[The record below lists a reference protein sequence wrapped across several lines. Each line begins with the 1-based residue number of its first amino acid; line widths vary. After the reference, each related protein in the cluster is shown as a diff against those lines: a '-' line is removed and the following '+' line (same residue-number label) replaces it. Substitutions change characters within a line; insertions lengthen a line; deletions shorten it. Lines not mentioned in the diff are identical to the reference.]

1 MQQQY
6 ELFIGGRYVPP
17 HQAEYIDRVDPSTG
31 RLLTRTARGRE
42 ADIDDAVQDSQR
54 AFLSWRAL
62 QSHERAR
69 IMRGVADAIRSEA
82 GPLALLQAQETGK
95 PLDRSRHDV
104 KITAQ
109 YFEYYASLAHV
120 LQGEV
125 IETGNADHAYTLREP
140 YGVCG
145 NIVPWNSPL
154 QQAARGIGPALIAGN
169 TMVVKPSE
177 ETPFSCLEL
186 ARIACAGG
194 LPPGVVN
201 VVPGYGADAG
211 CALVDHPLV
220 RKVTFTGSVATGR
233 AVGALAAKR
242 IIPLSLE
249 LGGKSPNIVFDD
261 ADIEKAAPGAI
272 AAIMGN
278 AGQVCSAGSRLL
290 VQRGVHDALVA
301 RMVELVGHLR
311 LGGPTVGATMG
322 PLITRGQLDRV
333 MGYLEIARQ
342 EGTTVACGG
351 RRPADPALADGWFV
365 EPTILTGVNNEMRI
379 AREEVFGPV
388 LCVIPFDTEEDA
400 IRIANDS
407 EYGLAAGVWTADI
420 GRAHRMAAALEAGQV
435 YINSYHAGGVET
447 PFGGYKNSGYGREK
461 GAEALHHYTQLKTV
475 IVKVD
480 T

>member
-1 MQQQY
+1 MQAQY
-6 ELFIGGRYVPP
+6 ELFIGGRYVAPL
-17 HQAEYIDRVDPSTG
+17 AGDYMDRLDPSNG
-31 RLLTRTARGRE
+31 RLLTRTARGRQ
-42 ADIDDAVQDSQR
+42 ADIDAAVQDAQR
-54 AFLSWRAL
+54 AFLTWRAL
-62 QSHERAR
+62 SSTERGN
-69 IMRGVADAIRSEA
+69 IMRNVATAIRAEA
-82 GPLALLQAQETGK
+82 EPLALLQADETGK

-104 KITAQ
+104 KVSAQ
-109 YFEYYASLAHV
+109 YFDYYASLAHV
-120 LQGEV
+120 LHGEV
-125 IETGNADHAYTLREP
+125 LDTGNGDHAYTRREP

-186 ARIACAGG
+186 ARIASAAG
-194 LPPGVVN
+194 LPPGVLN
-201 VVPGYGADAG
+201 VVPGYGAEAG
-211 CALVDHPLV
+211 SALVDHPLV

-233 AVGALAAKR
+233 SVGALAAMR

-261 ADIEKAAPGAI
+261 ADLDKVAPGAI

-278 AGQVCSAGSRLL
+278 AGQICSAGSRLL
-290 VQRGVHDALVA
+290 VQRGVHDALVE
-301 RMVELVGHLR
+301 RMVKLAGQFT
-311 LGGPTVGATMG
+311 LGGPRDGSTMG
-322 PLITRGQLDRV
+322 PMVTRAQLDRV
-333 MGYLEIARQ
+333 LGYLDIARD
-342 EGTTVACGG
+342 EGAVVACGG
-351 RRPADPALADGWFV
+351 GRPKDPALAQGWFV
-365 EPTILTGVNNEMRI
+365 EPTILTGVHNGMRV
-379 AREEVFGPV
+379 AREEIFGPV
-388 LCVIPFDTEEDA
+388 LCVIPFDTEA
-400 IRIANDS
+400 CALRIANDS

-475 IVKVD
+475 IVKVGG
-480 T
+480 